1 MSNFHIK
8 MSKWLY
14 LCFVLSTAQL
24 HSSGSETL
32 ELILN
37 NQLTKIGVAGLKDSI
52 IIPFFKSLV

>member
-1 MSNFHIK
+1 